1 MKNKVSLRHFT
12 PPQAVFRLKTGV
24 RLPLKSLLLCASL
37 QRVQHIV
44 QAAPRTRSSVLCLTP
59 SVIALSCV
67 NSPQSPASQ
76 FSQSDSFQALVAA
89 TGNGGNMSTSCTAQV
104 SPSATTTF
112 SSFAFIVTIDDPGT
126 LCVTVPDT
134 AAPTV
139 APRDKTHWVDDDNE
153 SQPRLVR
160 DFEQGEL
167 HHLVKVKQKVMY
179 YRRL

>member
-1 MKNKVSLRHFT
+1 M
-12 PPQAVFRLKTGV
+12 AVL
-24 RLPLKSLLLCASL
+24 
-37 QRVQHIV
+37 
-44 QAAPRTRSSVLCLTP
+44 
-59 SVIALSCV
+59 
-67 NSPQSPASQ
+67 
-76 FSQSDSFQALVAA
+76 
-89 TGNGGNMSTSCTAQV
+89 
-104 SPSATTTF
+104 
-112 SSFAFIVTIDDPGT
+112 
-126 LCVTVPDT
+126 DT